1 MTQFSSPSLY
11 HIAEGLLVS
20 FYGVGSWRSSPS
32 IARRVA
38 LASLLLLT
46 SLQVLTEAVGA
57 LMWYSISLSK
67 EDLEK
72 FKSLRVIVRI
82 GSGVDNVDIK
92 AAGEMGIAVCNV
104 PG

>member
-1 MTQFSSPSLY
+1 MSTFKVPRMLG
-11 HIAEGLLVS
+11 HIYCSWLLPCL
-20 FYGVGSWRSSPS
+20 FPY
-32 IARRVA
+32 
-38 LASLLLLT
+38 
-46 SLQVLTEAVGA
+46 LQVLTEAVGA
-57 LMWYSISLSK
+57 LMWYTITLNK

>member
-1 MTQFSSPSLY
+1 MYALY
-11 HIAEGLLVS
+11 FISYVLCINLGQWSGLHVYRGLY
-20 FYGVGSWRSSPS
+20 FT
-32 IARRVA
+32 A
-38 LASLLLLT
+38 
-46 SLQVLTEAVGA
+46 QVLTEAVGA
-57 LMWYSISLSK
+57 LMWYTITLNK